1 VALAVVISRALT
13 GIEAPEVVVET
24 HLGPGLPTFA
34 IVGLPD
40 AEVREAKDRVRAA
53 LNHAR
58 FEFPSRRITINLA
71 PADLPKNSSRLDLP
85 IALGILAASG
95 QLPVALLRELEFTG
109 ELSLTGQLRPVRGAL
124 AMALAARGAKRALVL
139 PEASAAEAALA
150 RDARILPAR
159 SLLDVCAHLTGDT
172 PLAEFRACAL
182 PTRASRAVDLA
193 EVRGQMHA
201 KRALEIAAAGGHSVL
216 MLGPPGTGKSMLAAR
231 LPTLLPAL
239 DENDALEVAAIHS
252 AARGFRPERWGER
265 PYRAPHH
272 SASAAA
278 LVGGGNTPRPG
289 EISLAHRGV
298 LFLDELPEFNRNVL
312 EALREPLESGQVTIS
327 RAASSTTFPASFQ
340 LVAAMNPCPCGFLG
354 HLNGRCH
361 CSPDQIGRYRGRLSG
376 PLLDRIDLKLEV
388 PAPSEAELFAP
399 AAGEPSAA
407 VRARVE
413 QARATQYKRQGGIN
427 AALATRELERHAA
440 LDAGGEALVRQAIA
454 RLHLSA
460 RAFHRILR
468 VARTI
473 ADLAGASRVAA
484 EHLAEAIQYRRLDAA
499 F

>member
-1 VALAVVISRALT
+1 MALAVVISRALT

-40 AEVREAKDRVRAA
+40 AEVREAKERVRAA

-58 FEFPSRRITINLA
+58 FEFPARRITVNLA
-71 PADLPKNSSRLDLP
+71 PADLPKNSCRLDLP

-95 QLPVALLRELEFTG
+95 QVPVALLKDLEFTG
-109 ELSLTGQLRPVRGAL
+109 ELSITGELRPVRGAL
-124 AMALAARGAKRALVL
+124 PMALAARAARRALVL
-139 PEASAAEAALA
+139 PADSAAEAALA
-150 RDARILPAR
+150 RDSKILAAR
-159 SLLDVCAHLTGDT
+159 SLLEVCAHLTGEAPLVAFSAYA
-172 PLAEFRACAL
+172 PLAPAAPE
-182 PTRASRAVDLA
+182 VDLA

-239 DENDALEVAAIHS
+239 AEEDALEVAAIYS
-252 AARGFRPERWGER
+252 AAYRFSPERWGQR

-272 SASAAA
+272 SASVPA

-298 LFLDELPEFNRNVL
+298 LFLDELPEFDRDVL
-312 EALREPLESGQVTIS
+312 EALREPLESGLVTIS
-327 RAASSTTFPASFQ
+327 RALRSATFPASFQ
-340 LVAAMNPCPCGFLG
+340 LIAAMNPCPCGFLG
-354 HLNGRCH
+354 HPNGRCH

-376 PLLDRIDLKLEV
+376 PLLDRIDLKFEV
-388 PAPSEAELFAP
+388 PALGESEMLAPS
-399 AAGEPSAA
+399 AGESSAA
-407 VRARVE
+407 VRARVTRV
-413 QARATQYKRQGGIN
+413 RATQLQRQKRTN
-427 AALATRELERHAA
+427 AALSTRELEHHAG
-440 LDAGGEALVRQAIA
+440 LDSDGEALVRQAIA

-473 ADLAGASRVAA
+473 ADLASAPRIAA